1 MEGGITRQRAYIWL
15 ALALLIILGV
25 SLAWIHSRQ
34 HPSNPVTAP
43 VSDSIVALL
52 EQQSDTP
59 HSPTPHH
66 SFSSRPHYSSRPAH
80 STSPTSSSIHYT
92 PRKTLTFELNSAD
105 SIDLVQLYNI
115 GPTIAHR
122 IIRYRALL
130 GGFVNIEQLR
140 EVYGI
145 DSARFADIA
154 PHLYVDPLSIQLID
168 INQADIAQLKRHP
181 YLDYYQAKAI
191 VTLRQRSGSYHTTAD
206 LLNIP
211 IIEKET
217 FTKIQPYLT
226 CNSQPSK

>member
-1 MEGGITRQRAYIWL
+1 MEGGLTRQRAYIWL
-15 ALALLIILGV
+15 ALALLIILGA

-52 EQQSDTP
+52 EQHTDTP

-80 STSPTSSSIHYT
+80 ATSPTSSSIHYS
-92 PRKTLTFELNSAD
+92 PHKTLSFELNSAD
-105 SIDLVQLYNI
+105 SIDLIQLYNI

-145 DSARFADIA
+145 DSTRFADIA
-154 PHLYVDPLSIQLID
+154 PHLYVDSLSITHI
-168 INQADIAQLKRHP
+168 KRHP

-191 VTLRQRSGSYHTTAD
+191 VTLRQRSGSYRTTAD